1 MTTLEKSSQ
10 FEEINTL
17 LVVSLTI
24 YNSKKTSKLIAID
37 LSKQLKL
44 DADPKSIEEINF
56 TRNLVLPGNTAMFF
70 IIKEPKETVLD
81 FT

>member
-1 MTTLEKSSQ
+1 MTTLEKFSQ
-10 FEEINTL
+10 FEEINTE
-17 LVVSLTI
+17 LVVSLTT

-44 DADPKSIEEINF
+44 DADPKLIEWINF
-56 TRNLVLPGNTAMFF
+56 TRNLVLPGDIAMFF